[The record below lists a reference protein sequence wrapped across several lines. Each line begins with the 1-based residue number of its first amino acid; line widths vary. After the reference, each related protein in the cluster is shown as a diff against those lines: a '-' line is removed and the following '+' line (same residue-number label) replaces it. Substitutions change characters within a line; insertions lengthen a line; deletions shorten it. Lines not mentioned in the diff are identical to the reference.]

1 MGWPRPRG
9 RLWAL
14 GSWRDSCVP
23 LRNGCSRQHLPDP
36 RLAVLLGHLMPKEGH
51 GLSRPA
57 GPAPPPRPPPWAIL
71 GHRSPQL
78 SPTGQ
83 EGVAGRATAASQAA
97 GWATGGADPEAS
109 VTVWGAEAAPGRGS
123 GCRAGRDA
131 PLGCGEPPGVVCAA
145 DLSERN
151 RDRARRFVISQG
163 DRGNWDFSCG
173 ARKVP
178 MTRQGAC
185 GLGSPSWKP
194 PGVPLS
200 LLGPRRGCQGLGQAV
215 PLQLGKRAAPSDCPG
230 RVPSP

>member
-57 GPAPPPRPPPWAIL
+57 GPAPPPARLLGPSLGTGLRSCPRQDRRGWREGPRPPCRPP
-71 GHRSPQL
+71 GGRPVGPTPRRRSL
-78 SPTGQ
+78 CG
-83 EGVAGRATAASQAA
+83 GRRLRP
-97 GWATGGADPEAS
+97 GG
-109 VTVWGAEAAPGRGS
+109 GS

-185 GLGSPSWKP
+185 GLGSPSRKP

-230 RVPSP
+230 RVSSP